1 MRKISY
7 PSTEKKKKYVNGWS
21 GSSEMEHATLHCYVP
36 TLAMNGQADSREGLL
51 YRLRFVTGSY
61 GKGETR
67 GVQLVAICILTARCH

>member
-1 MRKISY
+1 
-7 PSTEKKKKYVNGWS
+7 
-21 GSSEMEHATLHCYVP
+21 MEHATLHCYVP
-36 TLAMNGQADSREGLL
+36 TLAMNGQADSRVGLL